1 MSVGLPNMRLKLTGA
16 SKEGRIPFVCPDE
29 LRSTHE
35 LPVRLLAQRPQL
47 KRDPLGAGQSR
58 AA

>member
-1 MSVGLPNMRLKLTGA
+1 VPWRA
-16 SKEGRIPFVCPDE
+16 RDVVDYP
-29 LRSTHE
+29 LRS
-35 LPVRLLAQRPQL
+35 RGGRPQL